1 MKTSSTRRSATRGLR
16 TDQAVDDALVS
27 EVDRAGGPAVVRFC
41 GTLFVR
47 RDINMLGRYFFQLPD
62 LPGGLRPLRDKGAT
76 DEE

>member
-1 MKTSSTRRSATRGLR
+1 M
-16 TDQAVDDALVS
+16 
-27 EVDRAGGPAVVRFC
+27 RFC
-41 GTLFVR
+41 GVYKSLALMAPTGSCLACLPLMDMARLSLFVR